1 MFKGSSTPWPS
12 PEWSTRQGAQIGVPQ
27 REPGE
32 RRSGGGR
39 GLQGGG
45 ACELQGA
52 RQRKGCGCGGALPR
66 VLVEQ
71 GIGTGIPVKNSGAGP
86 SPELARASTFQEWPS
101 GASPFC
107 CSPHSTASPLSPIP
121 LQALPPPVHGPVCTM
136 EGNIPSAEGKEE
148 YCMMVTHIFG
158 SQEDAYEYYNSYAS
172 WKGFSVRK
180 ADVKYMGGT
189 NIVVRRRFC
198 CSKEG
203 YRLRK
208 YFETS
213 DQKREPRALTQCGCE
228 AELEIE
234 RNADT
239 GLTDG

>member
-1 MFKGSSTPWPS
+1 
-12 PEWSTRQGAQIGVPQ
+12 
-27 REPGE
+27 
-32 RRSGGGR
+32 
-39 GLQGGG
+39 
-45 ACELQGA
+45 
-52 RQRKGCGCGGALPR
+52 
-66 VLVEQ
+66 
-71 GIGTGIPVKNSGAGP
+71 
-86 SPELARASTFQEWPS
+86 
-101 GASPFC
+101 
-107 CSPHSTASPLSPIP
+107 
-121 LQALPPPVHGPVCTM
+121 M

-148 YCMMVTHIFG
+148 YRMMVTQIFG

-180 ADVKYMGGT
+180 DDVKYMGGT

-213 DQKREPRALTQCGCE
+213 DQKREPRALTRCGCD

-234 RNADT
+234 RNANT
-239 GLTDG
+239 G